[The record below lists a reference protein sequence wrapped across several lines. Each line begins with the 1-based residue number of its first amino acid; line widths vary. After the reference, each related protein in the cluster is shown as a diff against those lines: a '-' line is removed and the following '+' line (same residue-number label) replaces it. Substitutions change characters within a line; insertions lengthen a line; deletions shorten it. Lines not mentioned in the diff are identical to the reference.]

1 MESLR
6 NDGRQFMERT
16 WLTSSVTECFA
27 QILAVS
33 VADRSLNELPP
44 SPASQHLNAHDEAR
58 HSMQISL
65 KGQVALVTGASSGLG
80 AGAALGLATSG
91 AAVVVNYHSQPE
103 PAEKLAQQIRDS
115 GGQAIA
121 IGADV
126 SKEDEVER
134 LFAQTLKAFGR
145 LDILIANSG
154 LQKDAA
160 IADMTLADWNTVIN
174 VNLTGQFLCA
184 RAALRQFAQQEI
196 RPDISRALGKI
207 IHMSSVHQVIPW
219 AGHVNY
225 AASKG
230 GVDLLMRSIAQE
242 VGEQRIRVNSIAPGA
257 IRTAINTK
265 ATSGD
270 AEQQL
275 LKLIP
280 YGRVGEAQDVANAVV
295 WLASDASDYVHGTTL
310 FIDGGMSL
318 YPEFR
323 NNG

>member
-1 MESLR
+1 
-6 NDGRQFMERT
+6 
-16 WLTSSVTECFA
+16 
-27 QILAVS
+27 
-33 VADRSLNELPP
+33 
-44 SPASQHLNAHDEAR
+44 
-58 HSMQISL
+58 MQISL
-65 KGQVALVTGASSGLG
+65 KGQVAIVTGASSGLG
-80 AGAALGLATSG
+80 AGAAKGLAASG
-91 AAVVVNYHSQPE
+91 AAVVINYHSQPE
-103 PAEKLAQQIRDS
+103 PAQKLAQEIIDA

-126 SKEDEVER
+126 SNEQDVER
-134 LFAQTLKAFGR
+134 LFAETLDAFGR

-160 IADMTLADWNTVIN
+160 FADMSLEDWNTVIN

-184 RAALRQFAQQEI
+184 RAAVRQFAKQDI
-196 RPDISRALGKI
+196 RAEVSRARGKI

-270 AEQQL
+270 AEKKL
-275 LKLIP
+275 LELIP
-280 YGRVGEAQDVANAVV
+280 YGRVGEADDVANAIV

>member
-1 MESLR
+1 ML
-6 NDGRQFMERT
+6 
-16 WLTSSVTECFA
+16 
-27 QILAVS
+27 
-33 VADRSLNELPP
+33 
-44 SPASQHLNAHDEAR
+44 
-58 HSMQISL
+58 ISL

-80 AGAALGLATSG
+80 AGAARGLAASG

-103 PAEKLAQQIRDS
+103 PAQKLVDEILNA

-121 IGADV
+121 VGADV
-126 SKEDEVER
+126 SKEDEVEK
-134 LFAQTLKAFGR
+134 LFAETLKAFGR

-154 LQKDAA
+154 LQKDAG
-160 IADMTLADWNTVIN
+160 ITDMTLADWNTVIN

-184 RAALRQFAQQEI
+184 RAALRQFAKQQI
-196 RPDISRALGKI
+196 RPEISRALGKI

-265 ATSGD
+265 ATTGD
-270 AEQQL
+270 AEQKL

-280 YGRVGEAQDVANAVV
+280 YGRVGEAEDVANAVV

-323 NNG
+323 DNG